1 MGAMIAVTGLYLIYS
16 KKYSLVII
24 GALLG
29 IIFIFIMLNRLEYV
43 LSMVHLNEY
52 ADLSSFDLFVHQIYG
67 YFLLISNIVDPV
79 STYRPEH
86 WTLKSDNFLFF

>member
-1 MGAMIAVTGLYLIYS
+1 
-16 KKYSLVII
+16 
-24 GALLG
+24 
-29 IIFIFIMLNRLEYV
+29 MLNRLEYV

-79 STYRPEH
+79 SHIAQSTGPLSLIISYFSENPLRYTVWERE
-86 WTLKSDNFLFF
+86 